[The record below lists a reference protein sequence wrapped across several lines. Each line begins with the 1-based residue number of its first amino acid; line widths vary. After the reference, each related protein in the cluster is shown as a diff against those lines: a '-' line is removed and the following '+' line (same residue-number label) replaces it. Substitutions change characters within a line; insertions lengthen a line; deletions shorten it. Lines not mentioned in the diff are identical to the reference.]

1 MAEEIQT
8 AGGNGVPPA
17 GEQVHMPGASYLPAW
32 TAFGITTV
40 LVGVLLNW
48 VIFGIGVVITLV
60 VVVRW
65 IGETREDM
73 SQLPLEH

>member
-1 MAEEIQT
+1 MAEEAQVS
-8 AGGNGVPPA
+8 AGNGVPPA
-17 GEQVHMPGASYLPAW
+17 GEQVHLPGPSYLPAW
-32 TAFGITTV
+32 TAFGITIA

-48 VIFGIGVVITLV
+48 VIFGIGVAITAV
-60 VVVRW
+60 VVLRW